1 MHMLQQTGLG
11 LVTAALA
18 VALAGC
24 SDDSDTPSDP
34 GAAQGAIQ
42 VQCERQATPARSK
55 ISVDGNNLVPQNGAF
70 KARVTAAGGS
80 VTSPTRQA
88 AGDEVE
94 FDFDSNPNDVA
105 EGATAILPTL
115 IAARAGADV
124 LGEILNSQGQVVAG
138 QGVECQFP

>member
-1 MHMLQQTGLG
+1 MHMIQQAGLG

-18 VALAGC
+18 VALAAC

-34 GAAQGAIQ
+34 GAAQGAIR
-42 VQCERQATPARSK
+42 VQCERQASPARSK

-70 KARVTAAGGS
+70 QARVTAAGGS

-115 IAARAGADV
+115 IAARASADV

>member
-1 MHMLQQTGLG
+1 MHMIQQAGLG

-18 VALAGC
+18 VALAAC

-42 VQCERQATPARSK
+42 VQCERQANPARSK

-115 IAARAGADV
+115 IAARASADV

>member
-1 MHMLQQTGLG
+1 MHMLQQTGMG

-24 SDDSDTPSDP
+24 SDDTDSPSDP
-34 GAAQGAIQ
+34 GAAQAAIR
-42 VQCERQATPARSK
+42 VQCERQASPARSK
-55 ISVDGNNLVPQNGAF
+55 ISVDGNDLIPQNGAF
-70 KARVTAAGGS
+70 RARVTAAGGS
-80 VTSPTRQA
+80 VTSPTRQP

-94 FDFDSNPNDVA
+94 FDFDSNPNDIA

-124 LGEILNSQGQVVAG
+124 VGELLNSQGQVVAS